1 MEEKEKIKLNKE
13 KIITN
18 AITGSL
24 ILVISF
30 VIIFA
35 LITVIKPILESKSD
49 ALDSTDHITT
59 AQIDRF
65 KEAMNKVLNNYIG
78 DLSTDDMI
86 DGAISGMTEA
96 TGDPYTRYISEE
108 EYQNMLVSGT
118 EVYGGIGVHIN
129 YDSEKN
135 GILVLGVMPNAPALD
150 AGIKAGDLIVKVADE
165 EVNKDN
171 YSECVDKMK
180 GEAGTSVA
188 LTIKREDELIEKQV
202 ERKQIATNNIESDIL
217 ESNIGYIKIWSFEN
231 DIYKQFK
238 QEYDKL
244 MNQKVS
250 GIIIDLRN
258 NPGGLVS
265 ETLDI
270 ARLML
275 PKGDILKLVYKT
287 GKEKVYKDEDNT
299 EINIPLAV
307 IANSRSASAAEIL
320 SGAIKDSGKGVLI
333 GNKTYGKGIV
343 QTIEKLGN
351 RGAIAI
357 TTSKYYTASGVEIHK
372 NGIEPNITVDLP
384 EEYKNDITIP
394 RDKDTQLQKAIEYV
408 KSH

>member
-1 MEEKEKIKLNKE
+1 MEENEKIKLNKE

-24 ILVISF
+24 IVVISF
-30 VIIFA
+30 VIIFS
-35 LITVIKPILESKSD
+35 LVIVIKPILENNVNT
-49 ALDSTDHITT
+49 LDSTDHITG

-78 DLSTDDMI
+78 DLSSDDMI

-108 EYQNMLVSGT
+108 EYQKMLVSGT

-129 YDSEKN
+129 FDSEKN
-135 GILVLGVMPNAPALD
+135 GILVLGVMPNAPALE

-165 EVNKDN
+165 NVNKDN

-180 GEAGTSVA
+180 GEAGTSVN
-188 LTIKREDELIEKQV
+188 LIIKRDNEIIEKQV
-202 ERKQIATNNIESDIL
+202 ERRQIATNNIESDIL

-244 MNQKVS
+244 KDKKVS
-250 GIIIDLRN
+250 GIIIDVRN

-270 ARLML
+270 ARLLL

-287 GKEKVYKDEDNT
+287 GKEKIYKDEDNT

-307 IANSRSASAAEIL
+307 IANDRSASAAEIL
-320 SGAIKDSGKGVLI
+320 SGAIKDSKKGVLI

-343 QTIEKLGN
+343 QTIEKLGD

-357 TTSKYYTASGVEIHK
+357 TTSKYYTASGIEIHK
-372 NGIEPNITVDLP
+372 NGIEPDIIVDLP

-394 RDKDTQLQKAIEYV
+394 NDKDTQLQKAIEYI